1 MAGHSPTIFI
11 SSTFYDLRQVRADL
25 FHFIEDQLGYR
36 ALASEHVSFP
46 VDPDIDTIEN
56 CRERVQK
63 DADCMVLI
71 VGSRYGS
78 IPAKLSKSVTNLEY
92 EIARAKGIPIYT
104 FIQKEILAILPAW
117 ESNPDADFS
126 KIVDSPALFLFIN
139 NIRSSG
145 RQWTFPFDTAQDIV
159 NVLRNQFAYLMMSG
173 LELQKRLFDKGN
185 ILNDLSGKP
194 LKIAIEQVDGWQ
206 GRLFGQAIIDEIH
219 SRRELKREF
228 ETGISLGPGE
238 NVEASDYNEWTQL
251 RIAEVLRL
259 FSAINRTVDKLLH
272 DAFATDDIDTI
283 IYGARQIGRI
293 YEEAIKWSQRVRRA
307 RVPEFFE
314 NLTEEISLVTKQLIR
329 QTEDFGPRL
338 VEEIDRILQ
347 SDSGEKIVRL
357 TFKID
362 VENAEQLNSKLKDA
376 YERYENELS

>member
-1 MAGHSPTIFI
+1 MAGHAPTIFI

-36 ALASEHVSFP
+36 ALASEHASFP

-78 IPAKLSKSVTNLEY
+78 IPTDLSKSVTNIEY
-92 EIARAKGIPIYT
+92 EIAHAKGIPIYT

-117 ESNPDADFS
+117 ESNPNADFS
-126 KIVDSPALFLFIN
+126 TIVDSPALFQFIN

-145 RQWTFPFDTAQDIV
+145 KQWTFPFDTAQDIV

-173 LELQKRLFDKGN
+173 LELQKKLFDKGN
-185 ILNDLSGKP
+185 ILDDLSGKL
-194 LKIAIEQVDGWQ
+194 LKIAVDQSDGWQ

-219 SRRELKREF
+219 SRRELKRAF
-228 ETGISLGPGE
+228 EAGISLGPGE
-238 NVEASDYNEWTQL
+238 NVEVSDYNEWTQL

-259 FSAINRTVDKLLH
+259 FSAISKTVDKSLH
-272 DAFATDDIDTI
+272 DAFDTDNIDII

-293 YEEAIKWSQRVRRA
+293 YEEAIEWSQRVRRA

-314 NLTEEISLVTKQLIR
+314 NLTEETSLVTKQLIH
-329 QTEDFGPRL
+329 QAEGFGPL
-338 VEEIDRILQ
+338 LIEEIDRVLQ
-347 SDSGEKIVRL
+347 NDSDEKKVKL

-362 VENAEQLNSKLKDA
+362 VENAEQLYIKLNDA
-376 YERYENELS
+376 IARYKNELS

>member
-11 SSTFYDLRQVRADL
+11 SSTFYDLRQVRDDL
-25 FHFIEDQLGYR
+25 FHFIVDQLGYR
-36 ALASEHVSFP
+36 ALASEHASFP

-78 IPAKLSKSVTNLEY
+78 ISTKLSKSVTNLEY
-92 EIARAKGIPIYT
+92 EVARAKGIPIYA

-117 ESNPDADFS
+117 ESNPDGDFS
-126 KIVDSPALFLFIN
+126 KIVDSPALFQFIN
-139 NIRSSG
+139 NIRSTG

-173 LELQKRLFDKGN
+173 LELQKRLFAKGN

-206 GRLFGQAIIDEIH
+206 GSLFGQAIIDEIH
-219 SRRELKREF
+219 SRRELKRAF
-228 ETGISLGPGE
+228 EAGISLGPGE
-238 NVEASDYNEWTQL
+238 NVEASDYKEWMQL
-251 RIAEVLRL
+251 RLAEVLRL
-259 FSAINRTVDKLLH
+259 FSAINRTVDKSLN
-272 DAFATDDIDTI
+272 DAFDTDDIDTI
-283 IYGARQIGRI
+283 IYGARQIGLI
-293 YEEAIKWSQRVRRA
+293 YEEAIEWSQRVRRA

-314 NLTEEISLVTKQLIR
+314 NLTQEVALITMQLIR
-329 QTEDFGPRL
+329 QTEDIGPRL
-338 VEEIDRILQ
+338 VEEIDRVLQ
-347 SDSGEKIVRL
+347 SDSDEKIVKL

-362 VENAEQLNSKLKDA
+362 VENTEQLYSKLKDA
-376 YERYENELS
+376 IERYEDELS